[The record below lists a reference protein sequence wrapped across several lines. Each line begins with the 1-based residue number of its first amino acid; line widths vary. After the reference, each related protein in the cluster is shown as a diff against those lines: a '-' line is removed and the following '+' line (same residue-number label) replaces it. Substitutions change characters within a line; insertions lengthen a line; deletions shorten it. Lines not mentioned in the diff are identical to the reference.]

1 MNMEKTTERY
11 PIRYY
16 SMITVA
22 KDFISQAN
30 GSLAEG
36 TADWKAAD
44 KELEKL
50 KKLSE
55 KHNCY
60 ATVVNSLTPY
70 IFLLLETE
78 EGKPYWQYM
87 EMAGAL
93 HMFHFTDEESWVEAE
108 KIIYENGGYMYRIKE
123 IYLQR
128 KKRRKEKRIRH
139 KEYRRQ
145 IREQK
150 VE

>member
-87 EMAGAL
+87 EMAG
-93 HMFHFTDEESWVEAE
+93 TCT
-108 KIIYENGGYMYRIKE
+108 G
-123 IYLQR
+123 
-128 KKRRKEKRIRH
+128 
-139 KEYRRQ
+139 
-145 IREQK
+145 
-150 VE
+150 

>member
-1 MNMEKTTERY
+1 MEKTTERY

-78 EGKPYWQYM
+78 EGKPYWGSTWKWRAPSTCSISLM
-87 EMAGAL
+87 KKAG
-93 HMFHFTDEESWVEAE
+93 W
-108 KIIYENGGYMYRIKE
+108 K
-123 IYLQR
+123 R
-128 KKRRKEKRIRH
+128 KRSFMKTAGTCTG
-139 KEYRRQ
+139 
-145 IREQK
+145 
-150 VE
+150 

>member
-1 MNMEKTTERY
+1 MDDKLEKTKRHY

-55 KHNCY
+55 KHDCY

-70 IFLLLETE
+70 IFLLL
-78 EGKPYWQYM
+78 

-128 KKRRKEKRIRH
+128 K
-139 KEYRRQ
+139 
-145 IREQK
+145 
-150 VE
+150 

>member
-16 SMITVA
+16 SIITVA

-30 GSLAEG
+30 GPLAEG
-36 TADWKAAD
+36 AADWKAAD

-50 KKLSE
+50 KKLSV
-55 KHNCY
+55 KHDCY

-108 KIIYENGGYMYRIKE
+108 KIIYENSGYMYRIKE

-128 KKRRKEKRIRH
+128 K
-139 KEYRRQ
+139 
-145 IREQK
+145 
-150 VE
+150 

>member
-1 MNMEKTTERY
+1 MDDKLEKTKRHC

-55 KHNCY
+55 KHDCY
-60 ATVVNSLTPY
+60 ATVMNSLTPY
-70 IFLLLETE
+70 ILLLLETE
-78 EGKPYWQYM
+78 EGNPYWHYM
-87 EMAGAL
+87 EMSGTL

-128 KKRRKEKRIRH
+128 K
-139 KEYRRQ
+139 
-145 IREQK
+145 
-150 VE
+150 

>member
-16 SMITVA
+16 SIITVA

-30 GSLAEG
+30 GPLAEG
-36 TADWKAAD
+36 AADWKAVD

-55 KHNCY
+55 KHDCY

-93 HMFHFTDEESWVEAE
+93 HMFNFTDEESWVEAE
-108 KIIYENGGYMYRIKE
+108 KIVYETAGTCTG
-123 IYLQR
+123 
-128 KKRRKEKRIRH
+128 
-139 KEYRRQ
+139 
-145 IREQK
+145 
-150 VE
+150 

>member
-16 SMITVA
+16 STV
-22 KDFISQAN
+22 SYTH
-30 GSLAEG
+30 L
-36 TADWKAAD
+36 TLPAD

-128 KKRRKEKRIRH
+128 K
-139 KEYRRQ
+139 
-145 IREQK
+145 
-150 VE
+150 

>member
-1 MNMEKTTERY
+1 MDDKLEKTKRHC

-22 KDFISQAN
+22 KDFISQAY

-44 KELEKL
+44 KELERL

-55 KHNCY
+55 KHDCY

-128 KKRRKEKRIRH
+128 K
-139 KEYRRQ
+139 
-145 IREQK
+145 
-150 VE
+150 

>member
-50 KKLSE
+50 KNFRKARLLRHSGE
-55 KHNCY
+55 QSH
-60 ATVVNSLTPY
+60 AVY
-70 IFLLLETE
+70 ISSAGNGRRKALLAVH
-78 EGKPYWQYM
+78 G
-87 EMAGAL
+87 
-93 HMFHFTDEESWVEAE
+93 
-108 KIIYENGGYMYRIKE
+108 NGGRPP
-123 IYLQR
+123 
-128 KKRRKEKRIRH
+128 H
-139 KEYRRQ
+139 
-145 IREQK
+145 
-150 VE
+150 VPFH

>member
-1 MNMEKTTERY
+1 MDDKLEKTKRHC

-30 GSLAEG
+30 GPLAEG
-36 TADWKAAD
+36 AADWKAAD

-50 KKLSE
+50 KKISE
-55 KHNCY
+55 KHDCY
-60 ATVVNSLTPY
+60 ATMVNSLTPY

-78 EGKPYWQYM
+78 EGNPYWQYM

-93 HMFHFTDEESWVEAE
+93 HIFHFTDEESRVEAE
-108 KIIYENGGYMYRIKE
+108 KIIYENSGYMYRIKE

-128 KKRRKEKRIRH
+128 K
-139 KEYRRQ
+139 
-145 IREQK
+145 
-150 VE
+150 

>member
-1 MNMEKTTERY
+1 MDDKLEKTKRHC

-22 KDFISQAN
+22 KDFILQAN
-30 GSLAEG
+30 GPLAEG
-36 TADWKAAD
+36 AADWKAAD
-44 KELEKL
+44 KELERL

-55 KHNCY
+55 KYDCY

-78 EGKPYWQYM
+78 EGNPYWQYM

-93 HMFHFTDEESWVEAE
+93 HIFHFTDEESRVEAE
-108 KIIYENGGYMYRIKE
+108 KIIYENSGYMYRIKE

-128 KKRRKEKRIRH
+128 K
-139 KEYRRQ
+139 
-145 IREQK
+145 
-150 VE
+150 

>member
-50 KKLSE
+50 LRHSGE
-55 KHNCY
+55 QSH
-60 ATVVNSLTPY
+60 AVY
-70 IFLLLETE
+70 ISSVGNGRRKALLAVH
-78 EGKPYWQYM
+78 G
-87 EMAGAL
+87 
-93 HMFHFTDEESWVEAE
+93 
-108 KIIYENGGYMYRIKE
+108 NGGRPP
-123 IYLQR
+123 
-128 KKRRKEKRIRH
+128 H
-139 KEYRRQ
+139 
-145 IREQK
+145 
-150 VE
+150 VPFH

>member
-1 MNMEKTTERY
+1 MNMEKTTARN

-16 SMITVA
+16 SIITVA
-22 KDFISQAN
+22 KDFISQAT
-30 GSLAEG
+30 GPLAEG

-50 KKLSE
+50 KKLSQM
-55 KHNCY
+55 HDCY

-128 KKRRKEKRIRH
+128 K
-139 KEYRRQ
+139 
-145 IREQK
+145 
-150 VE
+150 

>member
-1 MNMEKTTERY
+1 MEKTTERY

-16 SMITVA
+16 SMIIVA

-87 EMAGAL
+87 EMAGTL

-128 KKRRKEKRIRH
+128 K
-139 KEYRRQ
+139 
-145 IREQK
+145 
-150 VE
+150 

>member
-1 MNMEKTTERY
+1 MEKTTERY

-50 KKLSE
+50 KKTFGKARLLRHSGE
-55 KHNCY
+55 QSH
-60 ATVVNSLTPY
+60 AVY
-70 IFLLLETE
+70 ISS
-78 EGKPYWQYM
+78 
-87 EMAGAL
+87 AG
-93 HMFHFTDEESWVEAE
+93 
-108 KIIYENGGYMYRIKE
+108 NG
-123 IYLQR
+123 
-128 KKRRKEKRIRH
+128 RRKALLAVHGNGRCPPH
-139 KEYRRQ
+139 
-145 IREQK
+145 
-150 VE
+150 VPFH

>member
-1 MNMEKTTERY
+1 M
-11 PIRYY
+11 
-16 SMITVA
+16 
-22 KDFISQAN
+22 Q
-30 GSLAEG
+30 
-36 TADWKAAD
+36 
-44 KELEKL
+44 KL

-55 KHNCY
+55 NHNCY

-128 KKRRKEKRIRH
+128 K
-139 KEYRRQ
+139 
-145 IREQK
+145 
-150 VE
+150 

>member
-1 MNMEKTTERY
+1 MEKTTERY

-30 GSLAEG
+30 ESLAEG

-128 KKRRKEKRIRH
+128 K
-139 KEYRRQ
+139 
-145 IREQK
+145 
-150 VE
+150 

>member
-1 MNMEKTTERY
+1 MNMEKTTGRY
-11 PIRYY
+11 PIRHY

-30 GSLAEG
+30 GPLAEG
-36 TADWKAAD
+36 AADWKAVY

-55 KHNCY
+55 KHDCY

-87 EMAGAL
+87 EMVGAL

-108 KIIYENGGYMYRIKE
+108 KIVYENGGYMYRIKE

-128 KKRRKEKRIRH
+128 K
-139 KEYRRQ
+139 
-145 IREQK
+145 
-150 VE
+150 

>member
-55 KHNCY
+55 KHDCY
-60 ATVVNSLTPY
+60 ATMVNSLTPY

-78 EGKPYWQYM
+78 KGKPYWQYM

-108 KIIYENGGYMYRIKE
+108 KIIYENGGDMYRIKK

-128 KKRRKEKRIRH
+128 K
-139 KEYRRQ
+139 
-145 IREQK
+145 
-150 VE
+150 

>member
-1 MNMEKTTERY
+1 MNMEKPTERY

-16 SMITVA
+16 IIINVA
-22 KDFISQAN
+22 KYIISYEICT
-30 GSLAEG
+30 LAEFA
-36 TADWKAAD
+36 ADCKASD

-50 KKLSE
+50 KKISE
-55 KHNCY
+55 KHDCY
-60 ATVVNSLTPY
+60 ATMVNSLTPY

-108 KIIYENGGYMYRIKE
+108 KIVYENGGYMYRIKE

-128 KKRRKEKRIRH
+128 K
-139 KEYRRQ
+139 
-145 IREQK
+145 
-150 VE
+150 

>member
-1 MNMEKTTERY
+1 MDDKLEKTKRPC

-30 GSLAEG
+30 GFLAEG

-55 KHNCY
+55 KHDCY

-93 HMFHFTDEESWVEAE
+93 HMFHFTDVASWVEAE
-108 KIIYENGGYMYRIKE
+108 KSIYENGGYMYRIKE

-128 KKRRKEKRIRH
+128 N
-139 KEYRRQ
+139 
-145 IREQK
+145 
-150 VE
+150 

>member
-11 PIRYY
+11 PYAY

-55 KHNCY
+55 KHDCY

-93 HMFHFTDEESWVEAE
+93 HMFHFTDEESWVEVE
-108 KIIYENGGYMYRIKE
+108 KIVYENGGYMYRIKE

-128 KKRRKEKRIRH
+128 K
-139 KEYRRQ
+139 
-145 IREQK
+145 
-150 VE
+150 

>member
-1 MNMEKTTERY
+1 
-11 PIRYY
+11 
-16 SMITVA
+16 MITVA

-36 TADWKAAD
+36 AADWKAAD

-55 KHNCY
+55 KHDCY
-60 ATVVNSLTPY
+60 ATMVNSFTPY

-93 HMFHFTDEESWVEAE
+93 HMFHFTDEESWVEVE
-108 KIIYENGGYMYRIKE
+108 KTVYENGGYMYRIKE

-128 KKRRKEKRIRH
+128 K
-139 KEYRRQ
+139 
-145 IREQK
+145 
-150 VE
+150 

>member
-22 KDFISQAN
+22 KDFISQAS

-78 EGKPYWQYM
+78 EGKTGM
-87 EMAGAL
+87 EY
-93 HMFHFTDEESWVEAE
+93 SRV
-108 KIIYENGGYMYRIKE
+108 IYVK
-123 IYLQR
+123 L
-128 KKRRKEKRIRH
+128 
-139 KEYRRQ
+139 
-145 IREQK
+145 
-150 VE
+150 